1 MKRVIHNSGSTILQC
16 FVHFA
21 YLCVQKEI
29 IGHQKNSETF
39 SSFLSKGKISSH
51 IRDLGM
57 VCYTEMQAI
66 LDVLCH
72 LFYKM
77 SKHDGRNTII
87 CLKRQP
93 EYKKA
98 LISYFIS
105 NSNIAI
111 FNNCRLLI
119 GKVIV
124 AEICAFENESVSYT
138 TADEKT
144 LLSFLSSQNA
154 GSGIQAMK
162 AEMQMEIQGRFYLE
176 SCIVQKSIILPHSR
190 KRFRIFFFNLLFQIA
205 NV

>member
-1 MKRVIHNSGSTILQC
+1 MN
-16 FVHFA
+16 
-21 YLCVQKEI
+21 
-29 IGHQKNSETF
+29 ETF
-39 SSFLSKGKISSH
+39 SSFLSKGKISCH

-57 VCYTEMQAI
+57 VCYTEMQSI

-77 SKHDGRNTII
+77 SKYDGRNTIT

-98 LISYFIS
+98 YLLYKYFIS

-124 AEICAFENESVSYT
+124 AEIFAFENERKMLLIQQLMKRYFYHSSLVRMLGVVSR
-138 TADEKT
+138 
-144 LLSFLSSQNA
+144 Q
-154 GSGIQAMK
+154 
-162 AEMQMEIQGRFYLE
+162 
-176 SCIVQKSIILPHSR
+176 
-190 KRFRIFFFNLLFQIA
+190 
-205 NV
+205 